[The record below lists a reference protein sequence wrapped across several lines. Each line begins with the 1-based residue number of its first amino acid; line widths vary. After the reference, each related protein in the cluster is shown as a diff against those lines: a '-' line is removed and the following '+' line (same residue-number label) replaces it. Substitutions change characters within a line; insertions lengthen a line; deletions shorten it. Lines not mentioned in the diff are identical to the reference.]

1 MAYLVGSL
9 AGVLLLG
16 GISGYITLRVT
27 TEPSTAQSTKIVLWL
42 LAGGFTVMGVFATK
56 AYLSVFAL
64 WAGIG
69 IGWLVGTNRAKTMS
83 FDPDAASEEADD
95 LDRR

>member
-1 MAYLVGSL
+1 MASALGTL

-16 GISGYITLRVT
+16 GISGYITMRVT
-27 TEPSTAQSTKIVLWL
+27 TEPSTTQSTKTVLWL
-42 LAGGFTVMGVFATK
+42 LAGGFTAMGIFATK

-83 FDPDAASEEADD
+83 FDADATSEETDD